1 LSLKTVGYLIS
12 SISVICLGAVSW
24 TAAAEHP
31 PMLAVL
37 VVGMATSILGM
48 LCRWISYRREKR
60 EEAALSPPQG
70 EVARRAGGV

>member
-1 LSLKTVGYLIS
+1 LSLKTFGYLIS
-12 SISVICLGAVSW
+12 SISVICLGMVSW

-48 LCRWISYRREKR
+48 LCRWASYRREKR
-60 EEAALSPPQG
+60 EEAAGAAPTAAQIRISK
-70 EVARRAGGV
+70 

>member
-1 LSLKTVGYLIS
+1 LRLKSIGYLIS
-12 SISVICLGAVSW
+12 SISVICLGVVSW

-48 LCRWISYRREKR
+48 LCRWISYRREKQQ
-60 EEAALSPPQG
+60 EAAEAAPGAPQM
-70 EVARRAGGV
+70 RISK